1 MNQAINQTI
10 ISGMG
15 WVSESSRGYPGHVC
29 YSINPHGL
37 PKISGKE
44 ILDRPHKA
52 FGRMDNFSKI
62 GFAAITFALADVGIA
77 RSEPKKNIAVIASSI
92 TGCLETDIHYQA
104 TLSREKGIFPSPTLF
119 AYTLPSCFLGEAS
132 IYHGLTG
139 ESFMVEEEIPNGLQG
154 LSLGLD
160 LLEDG
165 GCDVLVCGLCNSDIK
180 LVNPTINVIFPEFG
194 ALFFVLEKKGSKPSH
209 GIITESRAQ
218 NIFSFEGKKI
228 NSLTDLGKN
237 ILAQKT
243 N

>member
-1 MNQAINQTI
+1 MKQTANHPANQTI

-15 WVSESSRGYPGHVC
+15 WVSESSRGYLGNIC
-29 YSINPHGL
+29 YSKNPQGL

-52 FGRMDNFSKI
+52 FGRMDLFSKL
-62 GFAAITFALADVGIA
+62 GFAAITFALADARIA
-77 RSEPKKNIAVIASSI
+77 ISEPKKNIAIIASSV

-104 TLSREKGIFPSPTLF
+104 TLSRKKGILPSPTLF

-139 ESFMVEEEIPNGLQG
+139 ESFMIEEKIPNGLQG

-165 GCDVLVCGLCNSDIK
+165 GCDALICGQCNSGIDA
-180 LVNPTINVIFPEFG
+180 TSPEPG
-194 ALFFVLEKKGSKPSH
+194 ALFFVFEKQGSKSGH
-209 GIITESRAQ
+209 GTITENKAQ
-218 NIFSFEGKKI
+218 NIFSHGNKTI